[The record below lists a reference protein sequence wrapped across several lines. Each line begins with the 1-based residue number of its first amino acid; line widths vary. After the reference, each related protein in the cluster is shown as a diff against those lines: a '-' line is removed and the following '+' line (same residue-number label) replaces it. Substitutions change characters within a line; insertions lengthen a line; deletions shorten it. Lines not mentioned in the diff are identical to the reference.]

1 MSSIPLFSTPSP
13 SPVLRPSQF
22 CLSLSLILKRQQ
34 NRSIQQNGKNRNT
47 IKSTKQTISW
57 TRNKINREGEQIS
70 RNKHVCGSKR
80 WFFMASLCL
89 IFSYCSNRRHHTCPI
104 HYLSQ
109 THKHTHDYILFT
121 STHGKMIQSY
131 KICQMDLT

>member
-13 SPVLRPSQF
+13 SLVLRPSQF
-22 CLSLSLILKRQQ
+22 CLSLSLIVKRQQ

-80 WFFMASLCL
+80 WFFMASLRL
-89 IFSYCSNRRHHTCPI
+89 IFSYCSNTRHHTCPI
-104 HYLSQ
+104 HYLS
-109 THKHTHDYILFT
+109 HTHINIRTIIYCSLPHMEKSFNHTKSAKWI
-121 STHGKMIQSY
+121 
-131 KICQMDLT
+131 